1 MSRAWGDAFGDAWAD
16 SWGDGESP
24 TVEVKAGTGGD
35 DKRRKKLHL
44 PFKPTGLLDR
54 PSRRKIE
61 QRVVESRQAS
71 AEVSAK
77 LSAEFTQEPAREA
90 TSGSLSAID
99 REISALLHEEMQAED
114 TKIILML
121 VAACV

>member
-1 MSRAWGDAFGDAWAD
+1 MSRAWGDAFGDAWAN

-54 PSRRKIE
+54 PSRGKIE

-90 TSGSLSAID
+90 SVSLSAID
-99 REISALLHEEMQAED
+99 REIGALLHEEMQAED
-114 TKIILML
+114 TKIVLMMI
-121 VAACV
+121 AACV

>member
-24 TVEVKAGTGGD
+24 TVEVKIGSGGD

-61 QRVVESRQAS
+61 QRIVESRQAS
-71 AEVSAK
+71 AEVTAK
-77 LSAEFTQEPAREA
+77 LSAEFTQEPTREIEA
-90 TSGSLSAID
+90 VSLSAID

-114 TKIILML
+114 TKIVLMMI
-121 VAACV
+121 AACI

>member
-1 MSRAWGDAFGDAWAD
+1 MSRSWGDAFGDAWAD

-24 TVEVKAGTGGD
+24 TVEVKTGSGGD

-44 PFKPTGLLDR
+44 PFKPSGLLDR
-54 PSRRKIE
+54 PAHRKIE

-77 LSAEFTQEPAREA
+77 LSAEFTQEPAREIEA
-90 TSGSLSAID
+90 VSLSAID
-99 REISALLHEEMQAED
+99 REIGALLHEEMQAED
-114 TKIILML
+114 SKIMLML
-121 VAACV
+121 IAASV